1 MRQRG
6 RSAGELLT
14 AFTELDPASVASDAL
29 GVTSRVGDFP
39 DGGLGDGD
47 RIRWDAA
54 PRHGWRRPGLGW
66 SPVDAPARLP
76 VFRATAA
83 QVGGLFPL
91 LAAGGVPA
99 VGARLGC
106 DASSGSAFYVHP
118 TEWVL
123 RQLVTNPN
131 MMIFGEP
138 GRGKSSTVVALVLRL
153 MLYGV
158 RTLISGDRKGEYTPV
173 LRALGAEPIALGAG
187 SPRRLNALDLGPLRV
202 RWSTWSHDRRLRELK
217 VVLARW
223 NRLLLALAQAQ
234 GYAPTVTDEYVLHL
248 VLRRLIGA
256 DDTTSGLRPVTIPQV
271 TRLLA
276 DPDDALWAETRFAT
290 RRAFLDTLRPITDA
304 LSNLVTGPLAGLFD
318 EETNFDLDWDAPI
331 QSMDLSRLEPLGDTA
346 INVALTCLGMWSAM
360 ITDLQEDGDLRIVV
374 RDEVWRQMGLGLRAV
389 QAINADLRLSRKDRT
404 IQLLIM
410 HKPSDLR
417 AVGPAGSHEAAI
429 AADLLALCSTR
440 ILLGQSTRVADDLA
454 DDLALTPTE
463 QDAVTGWAMQRR
475 GRAVWK
481 LENQPGMRIQ
491 TVLSATEKT
500 IFDTNAAIRDRPTTS
515 TRSTGDD
522 GHDE

>member
-256 DDTTSGLRPVTIPQV
+256 DDTTSGLRPVTIPRSPGSSP
-271 TRLLA
+271 TRTTPCGPRPGSRPGGRSSTPCA
-276 DPDDALWAETRFAT
+276 RSPTPCPTWSPDRW
-290 RRAFLDTLRPITDA
+290 P
-304 LSNLVTGPLAGLFD
+304 G
-318 EETNFDLDWDAPI
+318 
-331 QSMDLSRLEPLGDTA
+331 
-346 INVALTCLGMWSAM
+346 
-360 ITDLQEDGDLRIVV
+360 
-374 RDEVWRQMGLGLRAV
+374 
-389 QAINADLRLSRKDRT
+389 
-404 IQLLIM
+404 
-410 HKPSDLR
+410 
-417 AVGPAGSHEAAI
+417 
-429 AADLLALCSTR
+429 CSTR
-440 ILLGQSTRVADDLA
+440 RRTSTS
-454 DDLALTPTE
+454 
-463 QDAVTGWAMQRR
+463 TGTRR
-475 GRAVWK
+475 SSRWTCRGW
-481 LENQPGMRIQ
+481 NH
-491 TVLSATEKT
+491 SAT
-500 IFDTNAAIRDRPTTS
+500 P
-515 TRSTGDD
+515 RSTSP
-522 GHDE
+522 